1 MDWLNNKK
9 NWATEKDYD
18 LHQVAGR
25 DGEELFPQSHSRDVL
40 RPRLSSPRFGKYF
53 FQVIGLEYWLSLG
66 EYFISAESDKSCA
79 RHPQHDPLQP
89 PLAWDTPS
97 VRGGLNQLG
106 NLLLYFPHDFIF
118 TDTEDQSEWEQ
129 EEKQRGGIHLSTVIR
144 VIHYSQKKWDDKIDE
159 VRRISSL
166 LFLVWKKPTEN
177 QKQSDQWRDLI
188 KII

>member
-9 NWATEKDYD
+9 NWATEKDSY

-66 EYFISAESDKSCA
+66 EYFISAESDKPCA

-118 TDTEDQSEWEQ
+118 TDTRVSENRRRNKG
-129 EEKQRGGIHLSTVIR
+129 EEFTCLLLYVLYIILKKNGTIR
-144 VIHYSQKKWDDKIDE
+144 LMK
-159 VRRISSL
+159 
-166 LFLVWKKPTEN
+166 
-177 QKQSDQWRDLI
+177 
-188 KII
+188 